1 MFLTEGEVYHVFN
14 RGNNKQLIFF
24 GPENYLYFLTKLDRY
39 VAPCCDL
46 LAWCLM
52 PNHFHLLIHANINST
67 IVIKDWS
74 FERQQFSQ
82 GIKQLLSS
90 YTKAINKQEKRT
102 GSLFQQKTKA
112 VCTDRKDHALT
123 AFHYIHQNPLRA
135 GRVKKMEEWPHSSY
149 LEYLGSRKSICNK
162 ALATE
167 LLALD
172 PSRFYEDSYK
182 VINFNTG
189 DFN

>member
-1 MFLTEGEVYHVFN
+1 MFLTQGEVYHVFN
-14 RGNNKQLIFF
+14 RGNNKQPIFF
-24 GPENYLYFLTKLDRY
+24 TPENYLYFLSKLDRY
-39 VAPCCDL
+39 VTPCCDL

-52 PNHFHLLIHANINST
+52 PNHFHLLIHANTNST
-67 IVIKDWS
+67 IVIKDGS

-112 VCTDRKDHALT
+112 ICTDRKDHALT

-135 GRVKKMEEWPHSSY
+135 GLVKKMEEWPHSSY
-149 LEYLGSRKSICNK
+149 QEYLGSRKSICNK
-162 ALATE
+162 ALVTE

-189 DFN
+189 DFD

>member
-1 MFLTEGEVYHVFN
+1 MFLTQGEVYHVFN
-14 RGNNKQLIFF
+14 RGNNKQPIFF
-24 GPENYLYFLTKLDRY
+24 KPQNYLYFLNKLDRY
-39 VAPCCDL
+39 LTPCCDL
-46 LAWCLM
+46 LAWSLM
-52 PNHFHLLIHANINST
+52 PNHFHLLIHANTNST
-67 IVIKDWS
+67 IVIKEGS

-112 VCTDRKDHALT
+112 ICTDRKDHALT

-135 GRVKKMEEWPHSSY
+135 GLVKKMEEWPHSSY

-162 ALATE
+162 ALVTE

-172 PSRFYEDSYK
+172 PSRFSEDSYK

-189 DFN
+189 DFD